1 MTNVSIELI
10 GADKENVQYVTLG
23 GKRWGLNGEAYGTQQ
38 AGDSGEQDWYV
49 DFPDTQGD
57 GKIDV
62 PDQAAAVM
70 TVDAKQDEVTV
81 SF

>member
-1 MTNVSIELI
+1 MTKVSITLT

-38 AGDSGEQDWYV
+38 AVASGQRDWYV
-49 DFPDTQGD
+49 DFPKTQGD

-70 TVDAKQDEVTV
+70 TVDAKHDEVTV